1 MTVPSPAVLLLLCL
15 VGCRGSQGNDP
26 VAAATPED
34 LITMTGVRVGEQAPD
49 VSFSLH
55 DGRTVRLAD
64 YRGNRAVVLF
74 FYPKDNTPL
83 CTTEACSFRDDYEKF
98 QAAGA
103 EVIGVSSDSA
113 ASHARFAERHGL
125 PYPLAVDTDGAV
137 RRAFGVAATLGVF
150 PGRVTYVIDREG
162 TVRMA
167 FSSQFTATGHVS
179 RALEIVTEAGR

>member
-1 MTVPSPAVLLLLCL
+1 MSVPPPAVLLLLCL
-15 VGCRGSQGNDP
+15 AGCGSFQGNDP
-26 VAAATPED
+26 GVAATPEE
-34 LITMTGVRVGEQAPD
+34 LITMAAVQVGEQAPD

-55 DGRTVRLAD
+55 DGRTVRLAE
-64 YRGNRAVVLF
+64 YRGRRAVVLF

-98 QAAGA
+98 QAVGA

-125 PYPLAVDTDGAV
+125 PYPLAVDTDGTL

-150 PGRVTYVIDREG
+150 PGRATYVIDRDG
-162 TVRMA
+162 VIRMA

-179 RALEIVTEAGR
+179 RALEILTEAGR